1 MHSLYFSKIESLSE
15 NRIMKS
21 YNILI
26 VDDEERV
33 RRVLVDLLEL
43 QGYSTRQ
50 AENGYHALELISQSI
65 PDLVISDIHMPD
77 MDGFKLFGI
86 LDKSYPGV
94 KQVLM
99 TSYDVDKYI
108 SLIRK
113 YNIGNILIKGA
124 ELNLNEVSRYL
135 KSILTGDIFGLEKYF
150 SGTEMKKVSLF
161 RYSDAKRVS
170 HEIVQEI
177 PQKQQTYLE
186 VAIDELV
193 SNAFFHGV
201 LQLTGIPRELWRDDY
216 EIDPQSAITVVWTRD
231 SEKVG
236 VAIEDPKGN
245 LKKIDVLKWL
255 DSCRDEQLGLEHGR
269 GLMLVRKLIDRMVIN
284 IDPGKRTECIIIQ
297 YLDRDLNTNNNK
309 PLMVHEL

>member
-1 MHSLYFSKIESLSE
+1 
-15 NRIMKS
+15 MKS

-33 RRVLVDLLEL
+33 RRVFVDLLKL
-43 QGYSTRQ
+43 QGYVTRQ
-50 AENGYHALELISQSI
+50 AENGYHALELITQSV
-65 PDLVISDIHMPD
+65 PDLVISDIQMPD
-77 MDGFKLFGI
+77 MDGFELFGI
-86 LDKSYPGV
+86 LDEKYPGV
-94 KQVLM
+94 KHVLM
-99 TSYDVDKYI
+99 TSYDVDQYI
-108 SLIRK
+108 SRIRK

-124 ELNLNEVSRYL
+124 EINLTEVSHYL
-135 KSILTGDIFGLEKYF
+135 RAILTGDIFGLEKYF

-161 RYSDAKRVS
+161 RYSDAKRVTS
-170 HEIVQEI
+170 EIVQEI
-177 PQKQQTYLE
+177 PQKQQTHLE

-201 LQLTGIPRELWRDDY
+201 LELTGIPRDEWRDDY
-216 EIDPQSAITVVWTRD
+216 EIDQQSAITVTWTRD
-231 SEKVG
+231 SEKIG

-245 LKKIDVLKWL
+245 LKKNDVLKWL
-255 DSCRDEQLGLEHGR
+255 DSCRDEQLGFEHGR

-297 YLDRDLNTNNNK
+297 YLNRNLDLNNK